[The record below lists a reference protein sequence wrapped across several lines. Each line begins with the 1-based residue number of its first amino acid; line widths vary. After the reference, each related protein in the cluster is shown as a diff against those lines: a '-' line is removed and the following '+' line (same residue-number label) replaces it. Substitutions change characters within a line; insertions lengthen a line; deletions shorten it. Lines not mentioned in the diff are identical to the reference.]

1 MIDKKQYLIMFKR
14 YPDAI
19 SLAEMAEMLKIST
32 KTASALIKR
41 GEIPAIKV
49 GREYRIAKVNII
61 DYLLFKNESKKKNK
75 CVVNANS
82 NPKGWIRDK
91 ECGNV
96 WLGKPLVLKI
106 L

>member
-1 MIDKKQYLIMFKR
+1 MNKTKFLVMFKR
-14 YPDAI
+14 YPDAV
-19 SLAEMAEMLKIST
+19 SLAQMAEMLSVST

-41 GEIPAIKV
+41 GDIPAVKV

-61 DYLLFKNESKKKNK
+61 DCLVYQNESKKKNK